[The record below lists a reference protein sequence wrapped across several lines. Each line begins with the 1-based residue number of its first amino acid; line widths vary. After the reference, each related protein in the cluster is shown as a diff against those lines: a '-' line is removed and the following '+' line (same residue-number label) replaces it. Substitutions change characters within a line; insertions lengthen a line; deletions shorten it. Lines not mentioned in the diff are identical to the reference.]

1 MNITHRQAED
11 SHTAAQERLAKLYG
25 IRRQIMGSMERA
37 GYATARELLTDDE
50 LKLFGYEGLSDKAE
64 QAAELGLDDL
74 ITLASD
80 EAGAASMFLH
90 DLQSESFDLSHPSR
104 EQGRGGELADLP
116 MAAE

>member
-1 MNITHRQAED
+1 MTTQITELRTAED

-25 IRRQIMGSMERA
+25 IRRQIMGAMERA

-64 QAAELGLDDL
+64 QAAELGMDDL
-74 ITLASD
+74 VTQASD

-90 DLQSESFDLSHPSR
+90 EMESEQFDASHPEPFVR
-104 EQGRGGELADLP
+104 TFQE
-116 MAAE
+116 AAE